1 MKSREVEIP
10 VADATLRGDLQGVG
24 DESALV
30 IFAHGSGGGRLSPRN
45 RAVAAA
51 IRAAGIGTL
60 LFDLLTEEEEIVDS
74 QTAELRFDI
83 PLLARRLEAVTE
95 WVVARHLDEHGL
107 AVGYFGA
114 STGAAAALI
123 AASRLGER
131 IGAVVLRGGRPDLA
145 GPFLEHV
152 VTPTLLVVG
161 QRDPEVIVLNERAH
175 LQLTCERDIAIVP
188 RAGHLFEEPGALEE
202 VARLAID
209 WFHRHLAI
217 ASAAP
222 TAMRRRSLRGHGRMP
237 PG

>member
-10 VADATLRGDLQGVG
+10 VAGATLRGDLQGAG

-30 IFAHGSGGGRLSPRN
+30 IFAHGSGSGRLSPRN

-60 LFDLLTEEEEIVDS
+60 LFDLLTEEEEIVDGR
-74 QTAELRFDI
+74 TAELRFDI
-83 PLLARRLEAVTE
+83 ALLARRLEAVTE
-95 WVVARHLDEHGL
+95 WIAARHVDERGL

-131 IGAVVLRGGRPDLA
+131 IDAVVSRGGRPDLA

-152 VTPTLLVVG
+152 VSPTLLVVG
-161 QRDPEVIVLNERAH
+161 QGDPEVIVLNEQA
-175 LQLTCERDIAIVP
+175 LSQLACDRDIAIVP

-202 VARLAID
+202 VARLATH
-209 WFHRHLAI
+209 WFHRHLA
-217 ASAAP
+217 AGSAGA
-222 TAMRRRSLRGHGRMP
+222 TAVQRRSVRGDGRLP
-237 PG
+237 RG